1 MDYTSHNGDPVIIE
15 VKPKT
20 DNPKMTTVTVSK
32 SKTVEKKEE
41 KQPIEKKENPDVKK
55 PEERLTLDGKSIEFI
70 STKLAEENKKEN
82 PNPERIRLIER
93 ALFTRINNLT
103 MTDQM
108 KLMKSTSQKFP
119 SSSPVYK
126 TIRDFTLHSI
136 MDKFVE
142 KKYRQS
148 LNSTPKSVEVSHL
161 DDVHKFVSQLS
172 SDQAEAFRQ
181 INEEY
186 RPPLNPNSPEYE
198 YFRETHKGI
207 QATID
212 NSLRT
217 RESNSNIYEG
227 NTGDNLDQNSFA
239 KEYEEQKDENEA
251 KEENTE
257 EQAQTQEDNKPIDIY
272 EVSPEQL
279 EFAKE
284 LAKEIMEGTGE
295 DFLIV
300 DPTGQVLDT
309 SNNEL
314 VEEYETATY
323 YQNVYE
329 TDTYVIPDET
339 YTFEEGDYTSATYST
354 DQPIEYTS
362 EGELVIENV
371 DGMEPDVLEMVLTNT
386 DHN

>member
-32 SKTVEKKEE
+32 SKTVEKKEA
-41 KQPIEKKENPDVKK
+41 KQPIEKKENPNVKK

-82 PNPERIRLIER
+82 PNPERVRLMER

-198 YFRETHKGI
+198 YFRK
-207 QATID
+207 
-212 NSLRT
+212 
-217 RESNSNIYEG
+217 
-227 NTGDNLDQNSFA
+227 
-239 KEYEEQKDENEA
+239 
-251 KEENTE
+251 
-257 EQAQTQEDNKPIDIY
+257 
-272 EVSPEQL
+272 
-279 EFAKE
+279 
-284 LAKEIMEGTGE
+284 
-295 DFLIV
+295 
-300 DPTGQVLDT
+300 
-309 SNNEL
+309 
-314 VEEYETATY
+314 
-323 YQNVYE
+323 
-329 TDTYVIPDET
+329 
-339 YTFEEGDYTSATYST
+339 
-354 DQPIEYTS
+354 
-362 EGELVIENV
+362 
-371 DGMEPDVLEMVLTNT
+371 
-386 DHN
+386 